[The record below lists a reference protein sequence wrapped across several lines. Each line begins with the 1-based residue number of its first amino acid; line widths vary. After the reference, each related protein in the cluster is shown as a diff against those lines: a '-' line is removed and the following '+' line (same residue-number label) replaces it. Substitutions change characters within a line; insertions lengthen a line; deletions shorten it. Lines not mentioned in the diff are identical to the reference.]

1 MTEKNRIIDALGERT
16 LLLPSLINAALAA
29 NDQAKYLFTLLQS
42 AKSRADHPDAEF
54 STLRQERLI
63 NEITDET
70 LDRVVEC
77 SGRAADG
84 SYVIPGAAQIV
95 ERLMRNVRTMLDPV
109 AMAADAGTETV
120 DEARQFAAR
129 YERLAQTT
137 GIAGD
142 SISGET
148 IAALTS
154 GNREHGDSPHLLVMD
169 LHKALNRLQVAI
181 AAESIDGA
189 RVYGIQAADRPLI
202 KAFMRG
208 VQQTAPLKFD
218 HPGLGTTATRSGNRL
233 VLQNDIGTTDAHV
246 LVVHVSGATVTL
258 TYTDVHLQRL
268 LFFESLFERYDVLW
282 EDTLS
287 RKDKTMDTGVYH
299 LRIGRYTAADTAGV
313 EEYLA
318 FLGSRLVFLIDWNR
332 ARKRLRNF
340 LSRDDTLQLLKWAA
354 DGDLG
359 HMAFLKIGG
368 EQVIYD
374 ALEFVVKGPHHFGER
389 LPDMLGRHEAAQY
402 LRYVIKTASEGL
414 RRGRS
419 ESLIRDEI
427 KVELLNYVR
436 SAQQNL
442 IDIAAEHATL
452 IIELASSIQ
461 DTLLKAG
468 LPDIRQLIERN
479 AQRARDWERDA
490 DALVNTARATV
501 KLTDSGSFFGGLVGA
516 ADDVADD
523 LEDAAFQLTLLPG
536 HAWRGEICRP
546 VQNLADLMVQGAQEF
561 LKALETTRYLHRG
574 GLREDVQ
581 DFLEAVHRIIE
592 VEQRSDEAQRNAK
605 RALVAGD
612 YSEKELYVYT
622 GVVKSLE
629 ESADGLAHAALMLR
643 DYVLGEVM
651 LK

>member
-1 MTEKNRIIDALGERT
+1 MTEKNRIIDALGERA
-16 LLLPSLINAALAA
+16 LLLPSLINAALSA
-29 NDQAKYLFTLLQS
+29 NDQTKYLFTLLQA
-42 AKSRADHPDAEF
+42 AKSRADHPDAAF
-54 STLRQERLI
+54 SNLRQERLT
-63 NEITDET
+63 NELADEEF
-70 LDRVVEC
+70 DRVVER
-77 SGRAADG
+77 SELDAD
-84 SYVIPGAAQIV
+84 SLYRIPGAGHIV
-95 ERLMRNVRTMLDPV
+95 ELVMRNIKAMLDPV
-109 AMAADAGTETV
+109 EMAAGADG
-120 DEARQFAAR
+120 EARQFAER
-129 YERLAQTT
+129 YQQLAHGAAQLT
-137 GIAGD
+137 GD
-142 SISGET
+142 TISGDA

-154 GNREHGDSPHLLVMD
+154 GSRERGDSPHLLVMD
-169 LHKALNRLQVAI
+169 LHKALNRLQVTI

-189 RVYGIQAADRPLI
+189 RVYGIKPADRSLV

-208 VQQTAPLKFD
+208 VRLTAPLKFD
-218 HPGLGTTATRSGNRL
+218 HPGLGTTATRNGEKL
-233 VLQNDIGTTDAHV
+233 VIQNDIGTTDAHV
-246 LVVHVSGATVTL
+246 LVIHISGQTVTL

-268 LFFESLFERYDVLW
+268 LFFESLFERYDVNW

-299 LRIGRYTAADTAGV
+299 LRIGRHTAADKAGI
-313 EEYLA
+313 EEYLS

-340 LSRDDTLQLLKWAA
+340 LSKDDTLQLLKWAA
-354 DGDLG
+354 DGNLG

-389 LPDMLGRHEAAQY
+389 LTDMLGRREAAQY
-402 LRYVIKTASEGL
+402 LRYVIKASSEGL
-414 RRGRS
+414 RGGRS

-442 IDIAAEHATL
+442 IDIAAGHATL

-461 DTLLKAG
+461 DTLLKAR
-468 LPDIRQLIERN
+468 LPEVRELIERN
-479 AQRARDWERDA
+479 AARAKEWEREA

-501 KLTDSGSFFGGLVGA
+501 KLTDSGSFFSGLVEA

-523 LEDAAFQLTLLPG
+523 LEDAAFQLTLLPAQ
-536 HAWRGEICRP
+536 AWRGDICRP
-546 VQNLADLMVQGAQEF
+546 VQGLSDLMVQGAQEF

-581 DFLEAVHRIIE
+581 DFLEAIHRIIE
-592 VEQRSDEAQRNAK
+592 VEQRSDEAQRSAK
-605 RALVAGD
+605 RALVEGD
-612 YSEKELYVYT
+612 FGEKEIYVYT
-622 GVVKSLE
+622 GAVMSLE
-629 ESADGLAHAALMLR
+629 ESADGLLHAGLMLR

-651 LK
+651 LR